1 MRGTWSVWRL
11 TRTWVGRAVI
21 GVMVCAAPLA
31 GWSQAGEPAPRDLGP
46 LANPEEFTRRGDAT
60 IASLCAMEC
69 HDENQVYT
77 VRRPAREWALVIA
90 DMTRRGAKGSPDER
104 DLVRRYLTWSFG
116 VVAVNTATAE
126 DLAAVIGIPA
136 TAAEAIVSHR
146 QRHGK
151 FADLPALAAVP
162 GIDQATLEAQVDA
175 LRFE

>member
-90 DMTRRGAKGSPDER
+90 DMTRRGAKRSPGQRDTR
-104 DLVRRYLTWSFG
+104 TPVPDLVVWCCRGQHGDRRRPCGRDRHTG
-116 VVAVNTATAE
+116 
-126 DLAAVIGIPA
+126 DGRRG
-136 TAAEAIVSHR
+136 HR
-146 QRHGK
+146 QP
-151 FADLPALAAVP
+151 PAAP
-162 GIDQATLEAQVDA
+162 WQV
-175 LRFE
+175 R